1 MLRIFSA
8 PTLSG
13 VLGLG
18 GLALAQDGLIVDP
31 WTREVSRDT
40 AAATA
45 PVGADRTRQARSG
58 SPVDSQPEVANAGP
72 SVEPLGPPLVLTLD
86 PWAVVP
92 VAPVLTDKIVDPWTG
107 SRLATRATRGP
118 LTTRRGH
125 TDWARAIDEI
135 IDPWAKGP
143 LAVVTDPLIVDPW
156 AR

>member
-1 MLRIFSA
+1 MANCSA
-8 PTLSG
+8 SKG
-13 VLGLG
+13 
-18 GLALAQDGLIVDP
+18 
-31 WTREVSRDT
+31 
-40 AAATA
+40 
-45 PVGADRTRQARSG
+45 SG
-58 SPVDSQPEVANAGP
+58 SHSVDSSAEVAKEGP

-92 VAPVLTDKIVDPWTG
+92 VEPVLTDKIVDPWTG
-107 SRLATRATRGP
+107 SRLATRGTRSP
-118 LTTRRGH
+118 TTTRRGH